1 MKSVNES
8 LESFNTRHRQHI
20 LSGQEEGAAGWIT
33 TNYLDGKLR
42 RKYVS
47 VLFVCVSFY
56 QSIYISFSKRNVK

>member
-1 MKSVNES
+1 MKSVNVS
-8 LESFNTRHRQHI
+8 LESFNTRHREHI

-47 VLFVCVSFY
+47 VFVCVSFY
-56 QSIYISFSKRNVK
+56 QSIYVSFSKRNVK